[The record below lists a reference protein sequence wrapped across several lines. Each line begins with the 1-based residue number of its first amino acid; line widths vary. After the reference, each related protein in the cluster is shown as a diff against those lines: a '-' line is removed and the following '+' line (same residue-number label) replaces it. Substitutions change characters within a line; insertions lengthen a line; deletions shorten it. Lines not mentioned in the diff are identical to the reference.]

1 MGTGKVKSVASN
13 SEGISTCPS
22 ENLCQG
28 FLV

>member
-22 ENLCQG
+22 ENKIYVRV
-28 FLV
+28 F